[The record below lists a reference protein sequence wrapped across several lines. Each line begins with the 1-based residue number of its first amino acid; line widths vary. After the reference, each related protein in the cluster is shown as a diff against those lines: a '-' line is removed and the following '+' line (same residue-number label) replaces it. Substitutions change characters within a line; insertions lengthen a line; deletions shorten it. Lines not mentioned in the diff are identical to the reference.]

1 MSAGPHQLYALDA
14 SSGHV
19 RWTWAAPSG
28 KELYV
33 GGVDGS
39 LAIVHSADHNVHA
52 LTLPPDSIQPTLLWT
67 FTSGGPVGS
76 APAIAGGVVYIAG
89 GDRTVYAVNEQT
101 GKRIWAQA
109 VSGNPGA
116 IGVVGDSLY
125 VATDLGRV
133 IAISAP

>member
-1 MSAGPHQLYALDA
+1 VSAGPHQLYGLDA
-14 SSGHV
+14 STGQV

-28 KELYV
+28 QELYV
-33 GGVDGS
+33 GGIDGKI
-39 LAIVHSADHNVHA
+39 AIVLSADDNVYA
-52 LTLPPDSIQPTLLWT
+52 LTMPTGSDEPTLLWT
-67 FTSGGPVGS
+67 FKTGGPVGN

-101 GKRIWAQA
+101 GQRIWKIA

-116 IGVVGDSLY
+116 IGVVGADLY

-133 IAISAP
+133 ISMSAP